1 MPKAP
6 SFALNALQQPACPCP
21 SAHMPPPIPWLCHR
35 LLQRGVSQ
43 SGIVASSYSVEQGPH
58 DQAPPSLV
66 PLASHGGQSFS
77 TQPPSLCGRRPRGG
91 GGGLPPAFQSC
102 GPDTWTAPRW
112 PRSSP
117 SVRTVRTACCRC
129 WGGPPAYLRAVRQSY
144 GMRLKLSRD
153 FTGFGV
159 ADRLGVLTPSTTNVG
174 QVPN

>member
-21 SAHMPPPIPWLCHR
+21 SAHMPPPHPLAVPQTAAARCLPVRH
-35 LLQRGVSQ
+35 RGVVLQ
-43 SGIVASSYSVEQGPH
+43 CGAR
-58 DQAPPSLV
+58 PPRPS
-66 PLASHGGQSFS
+66 PTFS
-77 TQPPSLCGRRPRGG
+77 RPTRQPRRPKLFHATAVALWTPAPGG

-144 GMRLKLSRD
+144 GMRLKLSRG

>member
-1 MPKAP
+1 MPVPIRPYAP
-6 SFALNALQQPACPCP
+6 
-21 SAHMPPPIPWLCHR
+21 
-35 LLQRGVSQ
+35 
-43 SGIVASSYSVEQGPH
+43 
-58 DQAPPSLV
+58 PPSLGCATDCCSAV
-66 PLASHGGQSFS
+66 SPSPASW
-77 TQPPSLCGRRPRGG
+77 RRPTVWSKAPTTKPHLLSSHSPATAAKAFPRNRRRSVDAGPGG

-144 GMRLKLSRD
+144 GMRLKLSRG